1 MPTQTYYTKP
11 QAVAVWQVSGEELA
25 ANLTAKEALPLDL
38 ELAAYRFIAAK
49 DETPAKLQHYRF
61 TQLRKRFEEGDF
73 IVRDEAGRFTVW
85 NEKDF
90 TAKYI
95 PMSNPAAV
103 SVA

>member
-25 ANLTAKEALPLDL
+25 ARVLKEALPLGL

-49 DETPAKLQHYRF
+49 DEAPAKLVDYRF
-61 TQLRKRFEEGDF
+61 TQFRKRFEEGDY

-85 NEKDF
+85 SKTDF
-90 TAKYI
+90 EAKYT
-95 PMSNPAAV
+95 PA
-103 SVA
+103 

>member
-1 MPTQTYYTKP
+1 MPTHTYHTKP

-25 ANLTAKEALPLDL
+25 AHLNAKEALPLGL
-38 ELAAYRFIAAK
+38 ELAAYRFVGAT
-49 DETPAKLQHYRF
+49 ETAPAKLQHYRF

-95 PMSNPAAV
+95 PA
-103 SVA
+103 